1 MQPKTIR
8 KLIRKEALRPA
19 KFVGKGD
26 VKQKEAYLVP
36 VETIKRYAEKIHKL

>member
-1 MQPKTIR
+1 MQPETIR
-8 KLIRKEALRPA
+8 KLIKKERLRPA

-36 VETIKRYAEKIHKL
+36 VKTIKRYAEKVHTL